1 MRVAVGGSSGLIGRA
16 LVEALGREGHE
27 VVRLVRR
34 EPRAAGEVRWDPGT
48 PLDPAAL
55 AGVDAAINLA
65 GAGVGD
71 KRWTPEYKKT
81 LVDSRVEST
90 RTLAE
95 ALAGLD
101 PLPRVLIGGSA
112 IGYYGDGGDRPLDE
126 ASPPGDD
133 FLARLCVQWEAATA
147 PAEAAGIRVVHARTG
162 LVVAPKGGAFGRMFP
177 LFKLGLG
184 GRLGSGRQYWSVISL
199 EDEVRALVF
208 LLTADV
214 SGPVNLTGP
223 TPVTNAEA
231 TRALGLV
238 LHRPTLLP
246 VPAVGLRLVLG
257 EFASE
262 PLRSQRVLPKALT
275 AAGFTFRHPTVAD
288 AIRAA
293 L

>member
-34 EPRAAGEVRWDPGT
+34 EPRAAGEVSWDPGT

-81 LVDSRVEST
+81 LVDSRVQST

-95 ALAGLD
+95 ALAGLA

-246 VPAVGLRLVLG
+246 VPAFGLRLVLG